1 MSATELE
8 PELPHW
14 DSPYAQLIR
23 QIEQPYTLTE
33 LRAKID
39 SNEYGAELLLQH
51 AMRLLEDVVHAARPA
66 LRVKLE
72 EALPGDAAAL
82 VAAWKTLHDP
92 DIPPANRYV
101 RAVTAYRN
109 ASGYDLR
116 QSKDVV
122 DGLKSG
128 RIKPPVREPNN

>member
-1 MSATELE
+1 MSTNERTPA
-8 PELPHW
+8 LPQW

-23 QIEQPYTLTE
+23 QIEQPYTLAE

-51 AMRLLEDVVHAARPA
+51 AMRLLDDRASPA
-66 LRVKLE
+66 QTS
-72 EALPGDAAAL
+72 LPGEDAAL
-82 VAAWKTLHDP
+82 VAAWKTLHDR

-101 RAVTAYRN
+101 RATIAYRN
-109 ASGYDLR
+109 ASGLGLR
-116 QSKDVV
+116 EAKDIV

-128 RIKPPVREPNN
+128 RIKPPVGAPNNG